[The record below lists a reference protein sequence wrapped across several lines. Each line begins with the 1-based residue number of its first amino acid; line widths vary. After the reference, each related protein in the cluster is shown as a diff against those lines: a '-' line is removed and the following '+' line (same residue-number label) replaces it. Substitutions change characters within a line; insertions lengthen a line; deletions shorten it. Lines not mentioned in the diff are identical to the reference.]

1 MNIFL
6 CVSHEKRSTFGSP
19 RHWRGCLFMRKVVM
33 VSVSYKSSLWLNYIY
48 VCLYICMSR
57 PGKSCFTDLFAQELI
72 PWGLS
77 LPATCIIILIDRK
90 SKGEIPIPR
99 ALCTSATPPDQPERG
114 RHQHPHQ
121 DQSPWSNPS
130 LQALQVAR
138 GRQRSVRLTS
148 WARRSSGL
156 PFTQRQ
162 SHQS

>member
-1 MNIFL
+1 MNIFF
-6 CVSHEKRSTFGSP
+6 CVSREKECVWLPKALERLLVYAKGS
-19 RHWRGCLFMRKVVM
+19 HGQCELQVFLVAELHICVF
-33 VSVSYKSSLWLNYIY
+33 I
-48 VCLYICMSR
+48 YICMSR

-99 ALCTSATPPDQPERG
+99 ALCASETPPDQPERG